1 MKENKTLNVKK
12 TDYDRKITEIEKKLT
27 SHNHDKYIT
36 TPEFN
41 TFAASVFNARLA
53 LANLVT
59 KTDFDHKLSYLDS
72 KIAANK
78 TKNEFIE
85 NEKSYFIGKSH
96 FEEDGT
102 QNYLVFQPLNKYIK
116 VTANTDYIS
125 SWKFKALSAET
136 ITPPATSDNSLT
148 SALSYYGA
156 KKTVKFTGSCLKEPN
171 IWYTHGTIAK
181 TYIVYE
187 LGGCSPRRDDPTLK
201 NCLFG
206 AVTLTKNADINKS
219 GYFGYGIGFDRRTS
233 FFFPRGGFGQN
244 ILISGTD
251 MSSSAHIDNRKK
263 DIFVLGKSATQGLEH
278 TLTAEKMYLINF
290 AVAKIKFCLWLHYN
304 RTNSY
309 IFVNGTEL

>member
-1 MKENKTLNVKK
+1 MAKIFFDNTVSTLDTKIEGNKSLGALFQRTHKGLESPDLGYLKVK
-12 TDYDRKITEIEKKLT
+12 
-27 SHNHDKYIT
+27 NC
-36 TPEFN
+36 
-41 TFAASVFNARLA
+41 
-53 LANLVT
+53 
-59 KTDFDHKLSYLDS
+59 
-72 KIAANK
+72 
-78 TKNEFIE
+78 
-85 NEKSYFIGKSH
+85 

-263 DIFVLGKSATQGLEH
+263 DIFS
-278 TLTAEKMYLINF
+278 EKEQH
-290 AVAKIKFCLWLHYN
+290 K
-304 RTNSY
+304 
-309 IFVNGTEL
+309 G